1 MKEGKL
7 YVVATPIGN
16 LEDISLRALE
26 TLKQV
31 DRIACE
37 HPDRHRKLL
46 SHFGIHKP
54 LLQVSAA
61 NETNSARGIAQLLL
75 QGETI
80 ALVSDAGTP
89 GISDPGKGV
98 VEAARQAGVP
108 VIPIPGPSALT
119 AVLSVLGESPKDVV
133 FVGFLPK
140 TPGKIAK
147 ILRLYQEL
155 EITFVCFVSSFQIKK
170 FLHTLNEQWGNVEI
184 LIGREITKL
193 HESWISGRINDI
205 LETVL
210 PAEGEWTVAVKK
222 WTEENPQKAKVNV
235 IERR

>member
-37 HPDRHRKLL
+37 HPERHRKLL

-54 LLQVSAA
+54 VLQVSAA
-61 NETNSARGIAQLLL
+61 NETNSAKGIVQLLL
-75 QGETI
+75 QGESI

-89 GISDPGKGV
+89 GISDPGKEV
-98 VEAARQAGVP
+98 VEAARQANIP
-108 VIPIPGPSALT
+108 VIPVPGPSALT
-119 AVLSVLGESPKDVV
+119 AVLSVLGESPKDIV

-147 ILRLYQEL
+147 ILRLYREL
-155 EITFVCFVSSFQIKK
+155 EITLIGFVSSFQIKK
-170 FLHTLNEQWGNVEI
+170 FLQILNEQWGNVEI

-193 HESWISGRINDI
+193 HESWVTGRVTDI
-205 LETVL
+205 LETGL
-210 PAEGEWTVAVKK
+210 PEEGEWTIAIKK
-222 WTEENPQKAKVNV
+222 WFTENLKKLK
-235 IERR
+235 